1 MAHEGRRFR
10 SESPSKVQDSE
21 EGELLKKQK
30 RTVSSQWGIN
40 DLPPEAIEFLP
51 KTEENCNNGRTW
63 KVFHHPSQGQKTL
76 PQQRPLHQL
85 ERTSFQEC
93 WKHPRLPRGLT
104 PPSFCL
110 VSYHLSDCDHWKKG
124 VILEYSGPFP
134 NVEMNEINAYKRGG
148 EDSFCVYTN
157 TYWIF
162 GLNPIFTLNQQ
173 MFSNYY
179 HYRVRW
185 PRKLASEL
193 RLLG

>member
-10 SESPSKVQDSE
+10 SESPSKVQDPE

-63 KVFHHPSQGQKTL
+63 KVFHHPSQGQRTQ

-110 VSYHLSDCDHWKKG
+110 VNYHLSDCDHWKKG
-124 VILEYSGPFP
+124 VILEYPGPFP
-134 NVEMNEINAYKRGG
+134 MLKWMRSMHINGG
-148 EDSFCVYTN
+148 GRIVSVFIPT
-157 TYWIF
+157 
-162 GLNPIFTLNQQ
+162 PIEFLGSTQ
-173 MFSNYY
+173 FS
-179 HYRVRW
+179 R
-185 PRKLASEL
+185 
-193 RLLG
+193 